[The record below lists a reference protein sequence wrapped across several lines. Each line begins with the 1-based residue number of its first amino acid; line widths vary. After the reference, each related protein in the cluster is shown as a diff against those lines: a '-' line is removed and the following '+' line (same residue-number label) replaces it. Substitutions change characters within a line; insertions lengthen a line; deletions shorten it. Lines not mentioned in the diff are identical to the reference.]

1 MPLKLLDHCVFSG
14 PALPEPFVQFELEK
28 ELTRLNVLPKT
39 TGDEG
44 RKLQLSWDVYRRK
57 LRELDVRGGPL
68 RVRHCILDP
77 LVERLGF
84 VRSEPAPEVET
95 REGHEEGGYLFISAD
110 GDTRLRTWTTE
121 FDEDLDAP
129 ARRGAAYRFSHL
141 RIAQRVLLA
150 AGERIGL
157 LTNGV
162 QLRVLISD
170 PARPDSEVVI
180 PIESAWKRNREVPDS
195 YCLVLALCQPKGIA
209 AVPDLVEKARLQ
221 QARVT
226 KDLRLQAREAVEHF
240 VQEVLDHPANG
251 TVLGRYEDR
260 DKLAKSLWHEGLVLV
275 YRLLFILKLE
285 STDDPARSF
294 SFASSS
300 LWRNTFSPGV
310 ALATRVRD
318 VLDRGEETGR
328 FLEDA
333 LRNLFRM
340 FSEGLECSE
349 LHVMPL
355 GGALFGP
362 EAAPLLDKPELTWG
376 ERAVAYLLDRLLWTQ
391 PKRGGITRQRVHYGS
406 LDVED
411 LGRVY
416 EALLEL
422 EAGIATERLCRL
434 RRQKL
439 EVVVPAAQGEKY
451 RPTPLA
457 VISEDRE
464 DDLAEAEEKIEENEG
479 EEDTASSGKNTR
491 IEWIEEVQPNRFYLR
506 VGLGRKASGSYYTP
520 HSFVRFLVQETLGP
534 LCAVR
539 SPHNDPNPGKIL
551 KLKVLD
557 PAMGSGHF
565 LVEACRFLAEK
576 LYEACR
582 LCDERATPKEIQAA
596 NALDQ
601 TVKAEALA
609 EAQKYR
615 QRIVELPDP
624 NHEIL
629 QYLPSRAPEGIES
642 GLSQRRA
649 IALCRRLVAVHCLY
663 GVDKNQLAV
672 ELAKLSLW
680 IESHGEGLPL
690 TFLDHRLVLGDSL
703 TGPFFQHLLT
713 YPNSGE
719 PLGGLFAQDLKQ
731 KLTDAL
737 RMALADVR
745 DLEATVGTSLSETA
759 SKVAAKVRLDAALA
773 PFRTIAAG
781 WAGRVMSGK
790 GTGSEYTDIIRAA
803 LSGDVVS
810 DPLFES
816 SAVPYEL
823 VFPEVFFPEGAWDN
837 RRGFDVVLGNPP
849 WEGIRR
855 TDNQFFG
862 SRDFEALA
870 GATKKEKKAVQQRLL
885 ADFQIQ
891 AAYKAYVEY
900 FESQDRIYGALFTVH
915 KAKVN
920 GQLAGRGSY
929 DSYMLFAERAA
940 QVLGPQGF
948 AGWVLPSGFHAN
960 EGATGVRRLYFEHM
974 GMRCCYS
981 YENRRKLF
989 EIDSRFKYA
998 AVVAAKAGPTTEFPC
1013 AFYLHDDEWL
1023 FSDRSDRELRYSL
1036 PFIRAAGGEYLNLLE
1051 LRSAKDFDVAEVCF
1065 SNGTTFGKAC
1075 EDLSIKLSQELNMT
1089 YDAEEFFTAIEDLLP
1104 GGEDPRNPDVA
1115 QRILGEGYLILHEG
1129 KTFHQYTDNWED
1141 RPRYVVAYSKLA
1153 KRPEILRAAMY
1164 YRLAFRDI
1172 ASATNE
1178 RTLILSLLPYT
1189 VFSNKAPSERTPF
1202 HRSNASALAFLAA
1215 ASSFSSDWS
1224 LRLKVAS
1231 TVNLFLLNSA
1241 LLPSYSSWKVFLAH
1255 AALRLT
1261 CNHGGYDLLWAE
1273 QVGEEWRESRA
1284 PHTWPVIDDE
1294 TERWSLRAA
1303 IDAAVASR
1311 FGMSRHQYEHV
1322 LSTFSHKSYPDAP
1335 SLCLDMFDDLANIG
1349 TEAFKRKYDPYW
1361 DIPLN
1366 EALPKP
1372 VIAIP
1377 GISDSEEIGGAFS
1390 LAAPSVAPK
1399 RGRKR

>member
-1 MPLKLLDHCVFSG
+1 MPLNLLDHCAFNG
-14 PALPEPFVQFELEK
+14 PALPEPFVRFELEK
-28 ELTRLNVLPKT
+28 ELTRLDLLAKT

-44 RKLQLSWDVYRRK
+44 KELQQSWEVYRRK

-68 RVRHCILDP
+68 RVRHCVLDP

-84 VRSEPAPEVET
+84 SRSEPAAELET
-95 REGHEEGGYLFISAD
+95 REGKEEGGYLLISQD
-110 GDTRLRTWTTE
+110 GSTNLRTWTTE

-129 ARRGAAYRFSHL
+129 ARRGHAYRFSHL

-150 AGERIGL
+150 AGERVGL

-180 PIESAWKRNREVPDS
+180 PIESAWKRSRDVPDS
-195 YCLVLALCQPKGIA
+195 YRFLLGLCQPKGIA

-226 KDLRLQAREAVEHF
+226 KDLRLQARLAVERF
-240 VQEVLDHPANG
+240 IQEVLDHPANEA
-251 TVLGRYEDR
+251 VLTQYADL

-310 ALATRVRD
+310 ALAGRVRD
-318 VLDRGEETGR
+318 VLDRGEETGQ
-328 FLEDA
+328 FLEHA
-333 LRNLFRM
+333 LRRLFEM
-340 FSEGLECSE
+340 FSKGLECSE
-349 LHVMPL
+349 LHIKPL

-362 EAAPLLDKPELTWG
+362 EAAPLLDNLALTWG
-376 ERAVAYLLDRLLWTQ
+376 ERAVAFLLDQLLWTQ

-451 RPTPLA
+451 RA
-457 VISEDRE
+457 VMAVAVADE
-464 DDLAEAEEKIEENEG
+464 DDGGPQDTEPEHEG
-479 EEDTASSGKNTR
+479 EEETAASGKTTK
-491 IEWIEEVQPNRFYLR
+491 IEWIEEIPPNRFYLR

-534 LCAVR
+534 LCAAR
-539 SPHNDPNPGKIL
+539 SPQTDPNPGAIL

-582 LCDERATPKEIQAA
+582 LCDELAA
-596 NALDQ
+596 PAEVLAENALDEA
-601 TVKAEALA
+601 VKARAQA
-609 EAQKYR
+609 EARKYR
-615 QRIVELPDP
+615 QRIVDLPDP
-624 NHEIL
+624 NDEIL
-629 QYLPSRAPEGIES
+629 QYLPSRAPEGMES

-649 IALCRRLVAVHCLY
+649 IALCRRLIAVHCLY
-663 GVDKNQLAV
+663 GVDKNPLAV

-703 TGPFFQHLLT
+703 TGPFFEHLLT
-713 YPNSGE
+713 YPNNGE
-719 PLGGLFAQDLKQ
+719 PLEGLFADGLKGR
-731 KLTDAL
+731 LTKAL
-737 RMALADVR
+737 REALVCVR
-745 DLEATVGTSLSETA
+745 DLEATVGTSLSEMA
-759 SKVAAKVRLDAALA
+759 VKQAAKGRLDEALA
-773 PFRTIAAG
+773 PLRIIAAA

-790 GTGSEYTDIIRAA
+790 GTGLEYAESIRAA
-803 LSGDVVS
+803 LGNRAADDALSE
-810 DPLFES
+810 PAAL
-816 SAVPYEL
+816 PYEL
-823 VFPEVFFPEGAWDN
+823 VFPDVFFPEGTWES

-855 TDNQFFG
+855 ADDQFFG
-862 SRDFEALA
+862 TRDFEALA
-870 GATKKEKKAVQQRLL
+870 GATKKEKRAVQQRLL
-885 ADFQIQ
+885 ALPDVRS
-891 AAYKAYVEY
+891 AYRAYVES
-900 FESQDRIYGALFTVH
+900 FESQDRVYDALFNVH

-940 QVLGPQGF
+940 QVLSSEGLV
-948 AGWVLPSGFHAN
+948 GWVLPSAFHAN
-960 EGATGVRRLYFEHM
+960 EGATGVRRLYLEQ
-974 GMRCCYS
+974 MRMLCCYS
-981 YENRRKLF
+981 FENKRKLF
-989 EIDSRFKYA
+989 EIHSSFKYA
-998 AVVAAKAGPTTEFPC
+998 TVVASKAGPTTDFPC
-1013 AFYLHDDEWL
+1013 SFYLHDDEWL
-1023 FSDRSDRELRYSL
+1023 FGDRSDRELRYSL
-1036 PFIRAAGGEYLNLLE
+1036 AFVRSAGGEYLNLLE
-1051 LRSAKDFDVAEVCF
+1051 LRSRKDLDVAEVCF
-1065 SNGTTFGKAC
+1065 TNGIPFGKVC
-1075 EDLSIKLSQELNMT
+1075 SDLGIKLSQELNMT
-1089 YDAEEFFTAIEDLLP
+1089 YDAEEFFTPVEQVLP
-1104 GGEDPRNPDVA
+1104 GGEDPRDPGVA
-1115 QRILGEGYLILHEG
+1115 RRILADGYLVLHEG
-1129 KTFHQYTDNWED
+1129 KTFHQFTDHWED
-1141 RPRYVVAYSKLA
+1141 RPRYVVALTKLA
-1153 KRPEILRAAMY
+1153 RKPEILRAAAY

-1172 ASATNE
+1172 ASSTNE
-1178 RTLILSLLPYT
+1178 RTLILSILPSSAC
-1189 VFSNKAPSERTPF
+1189 SNKAPSERVPF
-1202 HRSNASALAFLAA
+1202 DRPNTSALALLVVAN
-1215 ASSFSSDWS
+1215 SFTADWS

-1241 LLPSYSSWKVFLAH
+1241 RTPTVSAWKAFLAH

-1261 CNHGGYDLLWAE
+1261 CNHQGYSQLWAE
-1273 QVGEEWRESRA
+1273 QFGSDWREQSK
-1284 PHTWPVIDDE
+1284 PSTWPVIADE
-1294 TERWSLRAA
+1294 AARWDLRAA
-1303 IDAAVASR
+1303 ADALIASA
-1311 FGMSRHQYEHV
+1311 FGLSRTQYEHV
-1322 LSTFSHKSYPDAP
+1322 LSTFSHKSYPEARA
-1335 SLCLDMFDDLANIG
+1335 LCLAKFDEFASIG
-1349 TEAFKRKYDPYW
+1349 VEAFTKKYDPYW

-1366 EALPKP
+1366 ESLPKP
-1372 VIAIP
+1372 VIDLPMVTDEAAQA
-1377 GISDSEEIGGAFS
+1377 EEFS
-1390 LAAPSVAPK
+1390 LSAPTSGTRK
-1399 RGRKR
+1399 LRKRK